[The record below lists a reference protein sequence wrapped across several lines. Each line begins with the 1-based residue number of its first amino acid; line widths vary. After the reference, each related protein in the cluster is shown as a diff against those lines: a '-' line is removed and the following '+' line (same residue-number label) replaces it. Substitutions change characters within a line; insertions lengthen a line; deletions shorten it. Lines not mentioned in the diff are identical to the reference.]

1 VFSNCRSKI
10 PFLSFLS
17 LLFFPLVL
25 LFPFLAFYS
34 PGKYQSRFSR
44 EKHSTLNT
52 GLISFPNFPPML
64 SPSHCHRSILLIPP
78 ILVSAHAVFSFLFCI
93 FSRSRVLAFLI
104 SEWTD
109 IYIILFIENRWL
121 FLQLSAKSILFMK
134 CEKWLKYI
142 IYVIVIEF
150 YSDCF
155 FFCCWVYLA
164 LLKYVLDYFFIV
176 YVINWIEI
184 MFWLNSVLEKLKMR

>member
-1 VFSNCRSKI
+1 VTPIPNFQLLWGHNGRLWFNLLSTTSTCLYPISFSLFFIFLENENINKINSRFVFSNCRSKI

-109 IYIILFIENRWL
+109 VYYFIYW
-121 FLQLSAKSILFMK
+121 KSMIASWIVGEEYFVHEMWKLA
-134 CEKWLKYI
+134 KYI
-142 IYVIVIEF
+142 
-150 YSDCF
+150 SM
-155 FFCCWVYLA
+155 W
-164 LLKYVLDYFFIV
+164 
-176 YVINWIEI
+176 
-184 MFWLNSVLEKLKMR
+184 